1 MGAKPCVRMLLGGA
15 GFSGLG
21 VAFMFPADAQ
31 PEREVPHT
39 HGGSPRHPLSSLP
52 GGRAPPEVFRENR
65 LTRESPRAGR
75 RGGFSSLCARFR
87 GRDCLDP
94 EIRRRKPAP
103 PPAKGLHCNRSRHR
117 STTHSRNRCNHCN
130 RGSATT
136 TQPSSEYTEMH
147 PQKRAYSF
155 LSDFNTPVRS
165 VFSLSI
171 RSPSACAILSR
182 RLSASDFSTAFP
194 DEVSKHPAGFRII
207 I

>member
-1 MGAKPCVRMLLGGA
+1 MR
-15 GFSGLG
+15 
-21 VAFMFPADAQ
+21 
-31 PEREVPHT
+31 
-39 HGGSPRHPLSSLP
+39 
-52 GGRAPPEVFRENR
+52 N
-65 LTRESPRAGR
+65 
-75 RGGFSSLCARFR
+75 
-87 GRDCLDP
+87 
-94 EIRRRKPAP
+94 PAP
-103 PPAKGLHCNRSRHR
+103 PPANCLYCYCSRHR
-117 STTHSRNRCNHCN
+117 STTHSRNCCYYCN

-194 DEVSKHPAGFRII
+194 DEVSKHPAGVQDHNLIAQRQLNVESHKRSTGFEQMPLAQFPPNGIRWEYTICLFGVVNHFGSEPCNVRRQQTRISCR
-207 I
+207 